1 MEPDSRAG
9 TVVRHGLI
17 ATLAIAPLVVQ
28 AQTGTVRGAV
38 VDSEGDV
45 VKWAGIWIDNA
56 GTEPADSAGRFIIAG
71 LAPGD
76 HTLRV
81 TSFWTERYQTSF
93 RVMPGETTSVRPVVR
108 RTTPREVWLG
118 CAAVPNTQCV
128 TGRVLHLPLGWF
140 PRERIVVKDK
150 DTWVALW
157 KRARRDQRD
166 VPRTFQRPPA
176 IDWSREMVVIS
187 SVGSDMYDANGGDP
201 VSVNRVTYEPDR
213 VAVVIGADTIIRR
226 GKCCLDEITSPVA
239 VVIPRSEQPVVFRV
253 NAPQ

>member
-1 MEPDSRAG
+1 VYIIA
-9 TVVRHGLI
+9 VVRRALI
-17 ATLAIAPLVVQ
+17 ATLGIAPLVAQ
-28 AQTGTVRGAV
+28 AQTGAVRGTV
-38 VDSEGDV
+38 VDSEGV
-45 VKWAGIWIDNA
+45 GLRWASIWID
-56 GTEPADSAGRFIIAG
+56 TETTAPATDSAGEFIVTG

-76 HTLRV
+76 HSLRV
-81 TSFWTERYQTSF
+81 TSFWTERYQMSF
-93 RVMPGETTSVRPVVR
+93 RVMPGETTSVAPVVR

-128 TGRVLHLPLGWF
+128 TGRVQQLPLGWF

-187 SVGSDMYDANGGDP
+187 SVGSDMVDANGGDP
-201 VSVNRVTYEPDR
+201 VRINRITYEPDR
-213 VAVVIGADTIIRR
+213 VVVVIGADTIVRR
-226 GKCCLDEITSPVA
+226 GKCCLDAIMSPVA
-239 VVIPRSEQPVVFRV
+239 VVIPRSEQPVVFRD
-253 NAPQ
+253 NQPQ